1 MMQRKSKSG
10 NDGERL
16 QSGLGGILKGLGEL
30 VEKLGEVAE
39 KGESLSRTGEFGTEK
54 GLKGVY
60 GFSVKVGPGKEGF
73 QVEPFGN
80 LGQDQATGQSV
91 VREIREPMVD
101 VFEEADHVLVVAE
114 TPGIGADDVRV
125 EIRDDVLIIASE
137 KGHKKYRKEI
147 LLPRSFSRENLKI
160 SCQSGILQVKC
171 MK

>member
-1 MMQRKSKSG
+1 MTQRKSK
-10 NDGERL
+10 NAKAGEPPE
-16 QSGLGGILKGLGEL
+16 SGLGGILKGLGDL
-30 VEKLGEVAE
+30 IEKLGELAE
-39 KGESLSRTGEFGTEK
+39 KGETLTRTAEFGTEK

-73 QVEPFGN
+73 KVEPFGN
-80 LGQDQATGQSV
+80 IGQDKATGQSV

-114 TPGIGADDVRV
+114 MPGIGSDDVRV
-125 EIRDDVLIIASE
+125 EIRDDVLILSAE
-137 KGHKKYRKEI
+137 KGDKKYRKEV
-147 LLPRSFSRENLKI
+147 LLPQSFSRENLKI

>member
-1 MMQRKSKSG
+1 MTQRKSKSG

-16 QSGLGGILKGLGEL
+16 QAGLGGIFKGLGEL
-30 VEKLGEVAE
+30 VEKLGELAE
-39 KGESLSRTGEFGTEK
+39 KGESLSQTGEFGAEK

-73 QVEPFGN
+73 KVEPFGN
-80 LGQDQATGQSV
+80 IGQDKTSGQSA

-114 TPGIGADDVRV
+114 MPGIGSDDVQV
-125 EIRDDVLIIASE
+125 EIRDDVLIISAE
-137 KGHKKYRKEI
+137 KGDKKYRKEV
-147 LLPRSFSRENLKI
+147 LLPQSFSRENLKI